1 MEHPLTDSKIK
12 RASPCSRFTLFSIIA
27 TAIIL
32 IAGLYP
38 YPEVSEEIVIF
49 IGRFHP
55 LVVHMPIGFIAAVV
69 ILQLVARFSQSNL
82 RIGIGTLLW
91 FSMITA
97 ILSTIIG
104 TLLAIPGGYDAELLL
119 KHRQLGLGTSIAT
132 IWMLCAHRSKRRG
145 SGLFYSLS
153 LLLGMGLLGA
163 TGHFGGSLTHGDDYL
178 TAYLPEAL
186 GGKTQAEP
194 IDPGTTEDAALYDRV
209 IQPILDAKC
218 VACHNDTKSK
228 GELRMDSFDA
238 LLIGGK
244 KGPTLIEK
252 NAAESLMIER
262 AQLPLDHKEHMPPEG
277 KVQLSEAE
285 LEAISWWIDQGAPER
300 MSLDTDLPSDESIAL
315 METALGFVIAEP
327 MTPMLPWQAA
337 VEASAPLH
345 HLPQLRIQRVAL
357 DSPALDVF
365 FEPTTDS
372 IDALVAQLAPIKA
385 NITLL
390 DLGNTTFSDATLK
403 EIGTFSNLE
412 QLRLNNTSVT
422 DDGIQHLANLRQLE
436 KLSLYGTPISD
447 AALQPLKKLPK
458 LRQVITWN
466 TDVSYEAAEDFKTEM
481 VNANKQRKLQ
491 DEIDALQSRLK
502 SMEVNVVGP
511 VKKIIDPFERSVE
524 IFNEDAKKYGDP
536 LAAQATV
543 TVSSSSQFDPPEGLK
558 LLVQEQGNEL
568 PFSFHTQQQK
578 QPWVRFSYDQQITLN
593 AISIKNRRDIPERAA
608 GLTLQSSNQD
618 PADCSV
624 HITNTDNT
632 QLTEYPLG
640 KILRGRYVT
649 MRLAGGSLNPGGTE
663 LLLGKGSEKAGKT
676 AVSLLGKPARAT
688 ASVEFSE
695 GYAVD
700 HLYDGTVTI
709 ETVGTS
715 TGLGKD
721 YAGRGPGPHVVVY
734 DMGATVTFDRV
745 FYAQRT
751 IKGQDHVDRIEFW
764 VSDTDPGAASAL
776 ITDLDGNDWQDVW
789 TSTQVKAAW
798 NIDLTRVKMAK
809 RQAKHFRL
817 MIPGDTATLHLQQ
830 VLLWGKI
837 LPPTSSIAAFDKD
850 KAKFGERITPHAE
863 VTVSSTTQHDPPD
876 GLQALIQNEDNGL
889 AFAFHTQNEDHPWVR
904 FSYEHAIT
912 LTGLNLVNRS
922 DAPERAQGISLE
934 SSKDGTEWQPLWT
947 PTTTE
952 PFWNIDL
959 TQIPAVKRHAK
970 YFRLIIKT
978 PATLNLGQVRM
989 WGKQTSSL
997 TTTPTTAP
1005 RALTGQ
1011 GEWTYE
1017 VVPDWG
1023 HVPGHDH
1030 IGSTHGGIVID
1041 QSGKV
1046 YVSTDGPN
1054 GLIVYNSD
1062 GSFIKTFGKKS
1073 RRYHGLNIYQ
1083 ENGQEYIYA
1092 AGMHHVTKL
1101 DLDGNIILK
1110 IEGAKQDPA
1119 NTWAK
1124 ATAVAVAPNGDIFIA
1139 DGYGS
1144 SVIFKYDKTG
1154 TFIKQFGLRG
1164 REEGQFITSHGL
1176 TIDAR
1181 DPSNP
1186 LLMVCDR
1193 ENLRLQHFDLDGNF
1207 VNVAI
1212 NGLRR
1217 PCAAAIWKDY
1227 VLVAELAGRAVI
1239 LDKDNQIISVLG
1251 DNPDTT
1257 QRANFKVPPEQW
1269 QDGVFTAPHGCS
1281 FDHEGNVYIE
1291 DWNKWGRITKLVRKH

>member
-55 LVVHMPIGFIAAVV
+55 LVVHMPIGFIAAVI

-153 LLLGMGLLGA
+153 LLFGMGLLGA

-194 IDPGTTEDAALYDRV
+194 IDPGTTEDAALYDRL

-228 GELRMDSFDA
+228 GELRMDSFEA

-244 KGPTLIEK
+244 KGPTLIEN
-252 NAAESLMIER
+252 NAAGSLMIER

-315 METALGFVIAEP
+315 MESALGFVIAEP

-403 EIGTFSNLE
+403 EIATFSNLE

-502 SMEVNVVGP
+502 SMEVDVVGP

-568 PFSFHTQQQK
+568 PFSFHTQQEK

-618 PADCSV
+618 LADCSV

-663 LLLGKGSEKAGKT
+663 LVLGKSSEQAGTKPTTLLGN
-676 AVSLLGKPARAT
+676 PARAT

-830 VLLWGKI
+830 VLLWAKI

-1119 NTWAK
+1119 NSWAK

>member
-55 LVVHMPIGFIAAVV
+55 LVVHMPIGFIAAVI

-153 LLLGMGLLGA
+153 LLFGMGLLGA

-194 IDPGTTEDAALYDRV
+194 IDPGTTEDAALYDRL

-228 GELRMDSFDA
+228 GELRMDSFEA

-244 KGPTLIEK
+244 KGPTLIEN
-252 NAAESLMIER
+252 NAAGSLMIER

-315 METALGFVIAEP
+315 MESALGFVIAEP

-403 EIGTFSNLE
+403 EIATFSNLE

-568 PFSFHTQQQK
+568 PFSFHTQQEK

-618 PADCSV
+618 LADCSV

-663 LLLGKGSEKAGKT
+663 LVLGKSSEQAGTKPTTLLGN
-676 AVSLLGKPARAT
+676 PARAT

-830 VLLWGKI
+830 VLLWAKI

-1119 NTWAK
+1119 NSWAK

>member
-55 LVVHMPIGFIAAVV
+55 LVVHMPIGFIAAVI

-153 LLLGMGLLGA
+153 LLLCMGLLGA

-194 IDPGTTEDAALYDRV
+194 IDPGTTEDAALYDRL

-228 GELRMDSFDA
+228 GELRMDSFEA

-244 KGPTLIEK
+244 KGPTVIEN
-252 NAAESLMIER
+252 NAAGSLMIER

-390 DLGNTTFSDATLK
+390 DLGNTSFSDATLK

-524 IFNEDAKKYGDP
+524 LFNEDAKKYGDP

-568 PFSFHTQQQK
+568 PLSFHTQQEK

-663 LLLGKGSEKAGKT
+663 LVLGKSSEQAGTKPTTLLGN
-676 AVSLLGKPARAT
+676 PARAT

-695 GYAVD
+695 GYVVD

-789 TSTQVKAAW
+789 TSTQVKADW

-817 MIPGDTATLHLQQ
+817 MIPGDSATLHLQQ

>member
-55 LVVHMPIGFIAAVV
+55 LVVHMPIGFIAAVI

-153 LLLGMGLLGA
+153 LLLCMGLLGA

-194 IDPGTTEDAALYDRV
+194 IDPGTTEDAALYDRL

-228 GELRMDSFDA
+228 GELRMDSFEA

-244 KGPTLIEK
+244 KGPTVIEN
-252 NAAESLMIER
+252 NAAGSLMIER

-390 DLGNTTFSDATLK
+390 DLGNTSFSDATLK

-524 IFNEDAKKYGDP
+524 LFNEDAKKYGDP

-618 PADCSV
+618 LADCSV

-649 MRLAGGSLNPGGTE
+649 MRLAGGSLNPGGAE

-695 GYAVD
+695 GYVVD

-789 TSTQVKAAW
+789 TSTQVKADW

-817 MIPGDTATLHLQQ
+817 MIPGDSATLHLQQ

>member
-830 VLLWGKI
+830 VLLWAKI

>member
-55 LVVHMPIGFIAAVV
+55 LVVHMPIGFIAAVI

-153 LLLGMGLLGA
+153 LLFGMGLLGA

-194 IDPGTTEDAALYDRV
+194 IDPGTPEDAALYDRV

-228 GELRMDSFDA
+228 GELRMDSFEA

-244 KGPTLIEK
+244 KGPTLIEN
-252 NAAESLMIER
+252 NAAGSLMIER

-315 METALGFVIAEP
+315 MESALGFVIAEP

-403 EIGTFSNLE
+403 EIATFSNLE

-502 SMEVNVVGP
+502 SMEVDVVGP

-568 PFSFHTQQQK
+568 PFSFHTQQEK

-618 PADCSV
+618 LADCSV

-663 LLLGKGSEKAGKT
+663 LVLGKSSEQAGTKPTTLLGN
-676 AVSLLGKPARAT
+676 PARAT

-830 VLLWGKI
+830 VLLWAKI

-1119 NTWAK
+1119 NSWAK